1 MLIVAKIFLVI
12 GLFALICSFLLL
24 IPYVIRHAKLSH
36 AIDAERQAERGLNVV
51 HLELEREALVTGY
64 ALPVVGGACVGLA
77 SLLLSL
83 LSYMVS

>member
-1 MLIVAKIFLVI
+1 MILIAKIFLVI

-24 IPYVIRHAKLSH
+24 IPYVIRHANLS
-36 AIDAERQAERGLNVV
+36 RQITEAQSHGKGLVATMLSV
-51 HLELEREALVTGY
+51 EREALVTGY

>member
-1 MLIVAKIFLVI
+1 MIIVAKLFLVV
-12 GLFALICSFLLL
+12 GLFALISAFLLL
-24 IPYVIRHAKLSH
+24 IPYVIKHARLSQ
-36 AIDAERQAERGLNVV
+36 AIAREEAAGRGMNVT
-51 HLELEREALVTGY
+51 LLSLEREALVTGY

>member
-1 MLIVAKIFLVI
+1 MIIVAKIFLVI
-12 GLFALICSFLLL
+12 GLFALIASFLLL
-24 IPYVIRHAKLSH
+24 IPYVLKHAKLSQ
-36 AIDAERQAERGLNVV
+36 AIAREEAAGRGLNVTFLSV
-51 HLELEREALVTGY
+51 EREALVTGY